1 MIYIIFL
8 KNIKFNKGWTKKT
21 LLHKLKNDVTV
32 LKVLKNPK
40 ILKNTRLDVQVRLWL
55 KNGYLQLKIYT
66 SELLNLSVET
76 MNSIVEDI
84 IDLLQGKSN
93 LSSPY
98 RSVFE
103 ISSLCFFKTLSS
115 IFLMFVKRD
124 CLAHW
129 KRGSERGNGL

>member
-84 IDLLQGKSN
+84 IDLLQDKQIC
-93 LSSPY
+93 
-98 RSVFE
+98 RRHTEVF
-103 ISSLCFFKTLSS
+103 L
-115 IFLMFVKRD
+115 
-124 CLAHW
+124 
-129 KRGSERGNGL
+129 